1 LQHRAFRGFD
11 NFCAA
16 QFEMSAKQSLA
27 FFLPAL
33 LAAYAGVWQIQKKI
47 DAQRAAIY
55 VERDELMLRSG
66 SSVKAMSLEYA
77 PLMADIYWTRAVQ
90 YFGNKQLAHDTN
102 LELLWP
108 LLDVTTT
115 LDPELLPAYRFGSTF
130 LGEPSPRGAG
140 HPELAVK
147 LLERGIQANPRDV
160 WRLYQDLAYVYY
172 FNLKDYNKASEAF
185 LNGSKMPGAQA
196 FMKMMAA
203 KIAGEGESFETSVFL
218 WREVY
223 DSSTDK
229 DIRRNAAVHLKMLAA
244 RLDCRRLDELSAQ
257 FAKRMNRRP
266 ANMSQLV
273 QAGFLARIPA
283 DSLGYPYLMDPSGNA
298 IINPKSPLADEKTLL
313 RAAP

>member
-1 LQHRAFRGFD
+1 
-11 NFCAA
+11 
-16 QFEMSAKQSLA
+16 MSTKQLLS

-33 LAAYAGVWQIQKKI
+33 LAAFAGVWKIQQKI
-47 DAQRAAIY
+47 DTQRAAIY
-55 VERDELMLRSG
+55 VERDDLILRSG

-130 LGEPSPRGAG
+130 LAEPSPRGAG

-147 LLERGIQANPRDV
+147 LLQRGIQANPRDV

-172 FNLKDYNKASEAF
+172 FNLKDYNQASEAF

-196 FMKMMAA
+196 FMKIMAA

-223 DSSTDK
+223 DSSTDN

-257 FAKRMNRRP
+257 FARRMNRRP
-266 ANMSQLV
+266 TNMNELV
-273 QAGFLARIPA
+273 QAGFLARIPS
-283 DSLGYPYLMDPSGNA
+283 DSLGYPYLMDAAGIA

-313 RAAP
+313 KATP